1 MGYYLLWYKGKHMEN
16 VENKERRN
24 LLKGA
29 TVAAATMALGA
40 TTVEAGEHHHHHHGT
55 RKNQEVIDA
64 TLQCV
69 KDGRACLD
77 HCIIL
82 LKEGDMTM
90 AKCTETVTEML
101 VMCDAMSQM
110 ATYDSKYAAQLAAIC
125 VKTCKDC
132 EEQCAK
138 HEKKHA
144 ACAACAKSCRACI
157 KACKKI
163 AA

>member
-1 MGYYLLWYKGKHMEN
+1 MKA
-16 VENKERRN
+16 VENRDRRN

-29 TVAAATMALGA
+29 TVVAAGMALGA
-40 TTVEAGEHHHHHHGT
+40 SSLEAMDHSHHHHMGN
-55 RKNQEVIDA
+55 KNQEVIDT

-77 HCIIL
+77 HCIML
-82 LKEGDMTM
+82 LKDGDLTM
-90 AKCTETVTEML
+90 AACTETVNEML

-110 ATYDSKYAAQLAAIC
+110 ASYDSPYLAQIAAIC
-125 VKTCKDC
+125 IKTCSDC
-132 EEQCAK
+132 EKQCAK
-138 HEKKHA
+138 HEKVHA